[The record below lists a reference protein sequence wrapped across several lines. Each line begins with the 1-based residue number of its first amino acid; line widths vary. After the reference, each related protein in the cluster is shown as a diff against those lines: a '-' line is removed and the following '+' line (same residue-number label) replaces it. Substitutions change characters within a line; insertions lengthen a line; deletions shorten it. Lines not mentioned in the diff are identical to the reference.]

1 VKEMKYDMA
10 GWVPGPILQ
19 EVMAL
24 GKNLSDAYP

>member
-1 VKEMKYDMA
+1 MKYDTT
-10 GWVPGPILQ
+10 GWVHGPVLQ